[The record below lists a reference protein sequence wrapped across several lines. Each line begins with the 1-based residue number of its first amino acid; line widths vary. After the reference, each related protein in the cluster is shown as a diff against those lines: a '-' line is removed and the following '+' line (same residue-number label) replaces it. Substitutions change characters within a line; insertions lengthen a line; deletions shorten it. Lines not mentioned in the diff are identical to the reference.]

1 MSLHGRNVL
10 ASVNTTCRV
19 RNVSPYIPLSVNTS
33 TPLVNYVSHN
43 VHHVQH
49 LKCESFKSVFPNKIE
64 NVIVEM
70 HLPKTKPIKTLNENF
85 AKLDR
90 TNKETYT
97 LGDNGTIMV
106 NILYVKITP

>member
-1 MSLHGRNVL
+1 
-10 ASVNTTCRV
+10 
-19 RNVSPYIPLSVNTS
+19 
-33 TPLVNYVSHN
+33 
-43 VHHVQH
+43 
-49 LKCESFKSVFPNKIE
+49 
-64 NVIVEM
+64 M